1 MLKDVQGQVDQRHIA
16 LKQVGIRDIRWPI
29 TLKDPHKGVQ
39 HSVAVISLGVNL
51 PHEQRGTH
59 MSRFVECLKEMGP
72 IHPHDLEIVLDGLK
86 EKLGAKKAMLDMR
99 FPYFIE
105 KKAPVS
111 GKTGYLDISCH
122 YHAEKGETFHL
133 DVGVNVPIHTL
144 CPAPRKSANMVRTI
158 SGPVPRLRSVAR
170 NLYGSKNWW
179 KWPRLLLRLL
189 SFRCLSVLMKSLSPR
204 KPMKILVLL
213 RTRPGKSPCG
223 SIKMSGLIGTA

>member
-99 FPYFIE
+99 F
-105 KKAPVS
+105 
-111 GKTGYLDISCH
+111 
-122 YHAEKGETFHL
+122 
-133 DVGVNVPIHTL
+133 HTL
-144 CPAPRKSANMVRTI
+144 LKKRHLYRGKQVILIFPAITMRKKGRPSIWMWASMSPSTPFAPAPRKSANMVRTI
-158 SGPVPRLRSVAR
+158 SGPRAKITIRSTKPVWIEELVEWPRLRFVSYLFVA
-170 NLYGSKNWW
+170 
-179 KWPRLLLRLL
+179 
-189 SFRCLSVLMKSLSPR
+189 
-204 KPMKILVLL
+204 
-213 RTRPGKSPCG
+213 
-223 SIKMSGLIGTA
+223 

>member
-144 CPAPRKSANMVRTI
+144 CPCSKEISKYGAHNQRARAKITI
-158 SGPVPRLRSVAR
+158 RSTKPVWIED
-170 NLYGSKNWW
+170 WW

>member
-133 DVGVNVPIHTL
+133 DAVSYTHLKKHPSSSTTHQACLVDI
-144 CPAPRKSANMVRTI
+144 PALVRLVDIKEIELQGKKS
-158 SGPVPRLRSVAR
+158 
-170 NLYGSKNWW
+170 
-179 KWPRLLLRLL
+179 
-189 SFRCLSVLMKSLSPR
+189 
-204 KPMKILVLL
+204 
-213 RTRPGKSPCG
+213 
-223 SIKMSGLIGTA
+223 

>member
-16 LKQVGIRDIRWPI
+16 LKQVGVRDIRWPI

-144 CPAPRKSANMVRTI
+144 CPCSKAI

>member
-105 KKAPVS
+105 KRHLYR
-111 GKTGYLDISCH
+111 GKQVILIFPAITMRK
-122 YHAEKGETFHL
+122 KGRPSIWMWASMSPSTPFA
-133 DVGVNVPIHTL
+133 
-144 CPAPRKSANMVRTI
+144 PAPRKSANMVRTI